1 MTTTPSPRVEP
12 IPRQTPLVV
21 ALVPAAGRG
30 LRMGGSVPKQF
41 LSIGG
46 EPLIVQS
53 LRVLQAAPV
62 VDRIILAVP
71 SADIEYCENE
81 IVLRHRFTKV
91 MKVVAGGVE
100 RQDSVRYAL
109 AQVPSDTDIVL
120 IHDAVRPFVTQRMI
134 DEVVAAARKDGAAII
149 ALPMRDT
156 VKQVRTD
163 GMIERTVD
171 RTPLW
176 LAQTPQAFRRDWIE
190 TAHRKAHTEG
200 VRATD
205 DAFLV
210 EWLGH
215 SVAVVEGSGE
225 NIKVTRPE
233 DMVIGEAILASRMKE
248 SGTGG
253 TSAKRA
259 KGKSRLSRQSRSS
272 R

>member
-1 MTTTPSPRVEP
+1 MTTTRSPRLEP
-12 IPRQTPLVV
+12 IPRQAPQVV

-41 LSIGG
+41 LSLGG

-53 LRVLQAAPV
+53 LRTLQAAST
-62 VDRIILAVP
+62 VDQIILAVP
-71 SADIEYCENE
+71 SADIDYCEKE
-81 IVLRHRFTKV
+81 IVSRHRFTKV
-91 MKVVAGGVE
+91 TKVVAGGAE
-100 RQDSVRYAL
+100 RQDSVRHAL
-109 AQVPSDTDIVL
+109 AEVPAGTEIVL
-120 IHDAVRPFVTQRMI
+120 VHDAVRPFMTQRMI
-134 DEVVAAARKDGAAII
+134 DEVVASARKHGAAIV

-156 VKQVRTD
+156 VKQVRPD
-163 GMIERTVD
+163 GVIERTVD

-190 TAHRKAHTEG
+190 TAHRQAHAEG

-215 SVAVVEGSGE
+215 PVAVVEGSGE

-233 DMVIGEAILASRMKE
+233 DMVIGEAILASRMKGRGPGE
-248 SGTGG
+248 
-253 TSAKRA
+253 
-259 KGKSRLSRQSRSS
+259 RSEK
-272 R
+272 

>member
-1 MTTTPSPRVEP
+1 
-12 IPRQTPLVV
+12 LVV

-53 LRVLQAAPV
+53 LRVFQAASV
-62 VDRIILAVP
+62 IDQIVLAVP
-71 SADIEYCENE
+71 SADIEYCEKE
-81 IVLRHRFTKV
+81 IVTRHRFTKV
-91 MKVVAGGVE
+91 TRVVAGGAE
-100 RQDSVRYAL
+100 RQDSVRCAL
-109 AQVPSDTDIVL
+109 AQIPSDTEIVL

-134 DEVVAAARKDGAAII
+134 EEVVAAARKEGAAII

-156 VKQVRTD
+156 VKQVRKD
-163 GMIERTVD
+163 GMVERTVD
-171 RTPLW
+171 RSPLW

-190 TAHRKAHTEG
+190 TAHRKGQIEG
-200 VRATD
+200 IQATD
-205 DAFLV
+205 DSFLV

-233 DMVIGEAILASRMKE
+233 DMVIGEAILAARRSV
-248 SGTGG
+248 
-253 TSAKRA
+253 KREA
-259 KGKSRLSRQSRSS
+259 
-272 R
+272 

>member
-1 MTTTPSPRVEP
+1 MTATRSPRVEAS
-12 IPRQTPLVV
+12 PRQAPQVV

-41 LSIGG
+41 LSLGG

-53 LRVLQAAPV
+53 LRILQAAPV
-62 VDRIILAVP
+62 VDQIILAVP

-81 IVLRHRFTKV
+81 IVSRHRFTKV
-91 MKVVAGGVE
+91 TKVVAGGAE
-100 RQDSVRYAL
+100 RQDSVRHAL
-109 AQVPSDTDIVL
+109 AQVPPDADIVL
-120 IHDAVRPFVTQRMI
+120 IHDAVRPFVTLRMI
-134 DEVVAAARKDGAAII
+134 AEVVAAARKEGAAIV

-156 VKQVRTD
+156 VKQVRTN

-176 LAQTPQAFRRDWIE
+176 LAQTPQAFRRDWIV
-190 TAHRKAHTEG
+190 TAHRNAHTEG

-233 DMVIGEAILASRMKE
+233 DLVIGEAILASRIKAADCRV
-248 SGTGG
+248 
-253 TSAKRA
+253 TSDQADKRTFFRA
-259 KGKSRLSRQSRSS
+259 D
-272 R
+272 